1 MRNARLRPRAAVKLV
16 VGLGNPGRRYAATRH
31 NVGFRVVER
40 WAARRGVALSERRF
54 EGRFGR
60 GELAG
65 PPRVQVGVLEPETWM
80 NRSGEAVAEALRW
93 LPVDELPSDLLVV
106 LDDVDL
112 PLGRLRIRPSGSS
125 GGHRGLADVIERLG
139 REDFPRLR
147 FGVGRPAEGW
157 DTADWVLAPFSRDEE
172 RALGGAIEAAADA
185 VDAVLTRGVR
195 AAMDR
200 FNAAPAAA

>member
-1 MRNARLRPRAAVKLV
+1 VKLV
-16 VGLGNPGRRYAATRH
+16 VGLGNPGRRYASSRH
-31 NVGFRVVER
+31 NVGFRIVER

-54 EGRFGR
+54 GGRFGR
-60 GELAG
+60 GDLGG

-93 LPVDELPSDLLVV
+93 LPVEQVSSDLLVV
-106 LDDVDL
+106 VDDVDL

-147 FGVGRPAEGW
+147 FGVGRPPGGR
-157 DTADWVLAPFSRDEE
+157 DTADWVLSPFDRDEE
-172 RALGGAIEAAADA
+172 AALGEAIEAAADA
-185 VDAVLTRGVR
+185 VDVVLVHGVR

-200 FNAAPAAA
+200 FNAAPAEA

>member
-1 MRNARLRPRAAVKLV
+1 
-16 VGLGNPGRRYAATRH
+16 
-31 NVGFRVVER
+31 
-40 WAARRGVALSERRF
+40 VALPERRF
-54 EGRFGR
+54 GGRFGR
-60 GELAG
+60 GDLGG

-93 LPVDELPSDLLVV
+93 LPVEQVSSDLLVV
-106 LDDVDL
+106 VDDVDL

-147 FGVGRPAEGW
+147 FGVGRPPGGR
-157 DTADWVLAPFSRDEE
+157 DTADWVLSPFDRDEE
-172 RALGGAIEAAADA
+172 AALGEAIEAAADA
-185 VDAVLTRGVR
+185 VDAVLVRGVR

-200 FNAAPAAA
+200 FNAAPAEA